1 MGWLPAH
8 HAWPGLQSMAR
19 LTATRLSGTTTTT
32 AVRYSLSDDTAGP
45 VRLLANTRSPWAIA
59 PTLPWTLDMSC
70 GDDACGIRQDH
81 APLALA
87 PSRHVAL
94 HCLQAAKQKR
104 ESSKR
109 LRKQAGW
116 DDDTLKRILKIS

>member
-1 MGWLPAH
+1 MGWLH
-8 HAWPGLQSMAR
+8 EQHAWPGLQSMAR
-19 LTATRLSGTTTTT
+19 ITATRLIGTTTTT
-32 AVRYSLSDDTAGP
+32 EVRYSLSDDTPGP
-45 VRLLANTRSPWAIA
+45 VRLLANTRSHGAIE

-70 GDDACGIRQDH
+70 GDAACRLRQDN

-87 PSRHVAL
+87 TLRHVAL
-94 HCLQAAKQKR
+94 HCLPAAQQKR
-104 ESSKR
+104 ESIKR